1 MIKRNLDGCYFRVRR
16 GEKYEDLCFT
26 DLTREEQ
33 EELLKDKS
41 PEFIVGLTL
50 HLAKIIRKIG
60 DEFDLRGENYDN

>member
-16 GEKYEDLCFT
+16 GDKYEDLCFT
-26 DLTREEQ
+26 DLTRDEQ

-41 PEFIVGLTL
+41 AEFIVGLTL
-50 HLAKIIRKIG
+50 HLAANLRQIG

>member
-1 MIKRNLDGCYFRVRR
+1 MVNRNLDGCYFRIRR

-26 DLTREEQ
+26 DLTRNEQ

-50 HLAKIIRKIG
+50 HLAKIIRQIG
-60 DEFDLRGENYDN
+60 DEFDLIGK

>member
-1 MIKRNLDGCYFRVRR
+1 MTNRNLDGCYFRVRR

-26 DLTREEQ
+26 DLTRDEQ
-33 EELLKDKS
+33 EAVLKDRS
-41 PEFIVGLTL
+41 PEFIVGLAL